1 MQKIHVVERKAQQQ
15 IRANWG
21 MNMLSKA
28 SIVIEE
34 IKELFNILELKDS
47 SQEELTKKREQLE
60 TILKGSCILQTNIK
74 EDLDKIEN
82 EVNGFVIVCKEMDI
96 CFKTSCKDQMA
107 MVSKQFQDVVAK

>member
-1 MQKIHVVERKAQQQ
+1 
-15 IRANWG
+15 

-60 TILKGSCILQTNIK
+60 TILKGSCIL
-74 EDLDKIEN
+74 
-82 EVNGFVIVCKEMDI
+82 
-96 CFKTSCKDQMA
+96 
-107 MVSKQFQDVVAK
+107 